1 MAKDSDTAS
10 GRMRWPSVLLFPS
23 TANIVFVS
31 TVSVLIFSL
40 GNALLSDGDTGYHI
54 RTGELIA
61 QTWRIPYDDPYS
73 YHYPPLKWTAHEWLS
88 ELVMAT
94 IVRGFGLTGVVVFF
108 AFILA
113 TAQWLLYRVLRSKSD
128 NTLLCIFVTLLA
140 SATSSTHWLARPH
153 AFSLLFTVVWCHCL
167 DRFQSGNERALNLL
181 PVLMLLWVN
190 LHGGYFIG
198 LLLVVIYL
206 TGNFFYSLTE
216 APDVSQKS
224 VRNVKGLSLLLFVCV
239 CVCMVNPYGPKILW
253 FPIHITS
260 DRFVMDRV
268 TEFLSPNFHDAL
280 PFKYMLLALIG
291 ALALS
296 RSALNLID
304 CSLIVLLSYMS
315 LYSVRHVSLFAII
328 LAPVLLKTASGIF
341 DRMPKP
347 ILEFYRMRNRNLNAI
362 DGEVNGYVWPVSIAA
377 LIMALAASGSIMYQF
392 DEKVFPV
399 AAVEFL
405 KREPITGNMFNNDEF
420 GDYIIFTAWPAYRV
434 YIDGRSDMY
443 GEKYGGDYLKIADV
457 QPGWKEILKK
467 YGVSWVIF
475 NTQSPLTAALHDQ
488 IDWQAIYSD
497 SVATI
502 FVKNAP
508 EHALLLAKY
517 PAVNLVIKQ

>member
-1 MAKDSDTAS
+1 MAKDSDIAL
-10 GRMRWPSVLLFPS
+10 GRTRRISVFLFPS
-23 TANIVFVS
+23 IANIVFASVLC
-31 TVSVLIFSL
+31 VLIFRV

-54 RTGELIA
+54 RTGDLIA

-88 ELVMAT
+88 ELVMAA

-113 TAQWLLYRVLRSKSD
+113 TAHWLLYRILRSKSD
-128 NTLLCIFVTLLA
+128 DALLCIFLTLLA
-140 SATSSTHWLARPH
+140 CATSSTHWLARPH
-153 AFSLLFTVVWCHCL
+153 AFSLLFTVAWCHCL

-181 PVLMLLWVN
+181 PVLMLFWVN

-198 LLLVVIYL
+198 LLLVMIYL
-206 TGNFFYSLTE
+206 VGNFFYSLTE
-216 APDVSQKS
+216 PPQVSQKS
-224 VRNVKGLSLLLFVCV
+224 VQNMKALSLLLFVCL
-239 CVCMVNPYGPKILW
+239 CVCMINPYGPKILS
-253 FPIHITS
+253 FPIRITS

-268 TEFLSPNFHDAL
+268 TEFVSPNFHDAL
-280 PFKYMLLALIG
+280 PFKYMLLTLVG

-304 CSLIVLLSYMS
+304 CSLVVLLSYMS

-328 LAPVLLKTASGIF
+328 LAPVLLKTASGIV
-341 DRMPKP
+341 DRMPKS
-347 ILEFYRMRNRNLNAI
+347 ILEFYRTRNRNLKAI
-362 DGEVNGYVWPVSIAA
+362 DAEVNGYVWPVTVTVLILA
-377 LIMALAASGSIMYQF
+377 LVASGSIAYRF
-392 DEKVFPV
+392 DEKIFPV

-405 KREPITGNMFNNDEF
+405 KREPIAGNMFNNDEF

-434 YIDGRSDMY
+434 YIDGRTDMY
-443 GEKYGGDYLKIADV
+443 GEKYGGDYLKIANV

-475 NTQSPLTAALHDQ
+475 DTQSPLTAALHDQ
-488 IDWQAIYSD
+488 VDWQPIYSD
-497 SVATI
+497 PVATI
-502 FVKNAP
+502 FVKNDA
-508 EHALLLAKY
+508 EHASLLAKY
-517 PAVNLVIKQ
+517 PVVNLAVKQ

>member
-1 MAKDSDTAS
+1 MAKDSDTAL
-10 GRMRWPSVLLFPS
+10 GRRRWIAALLFPS
-23 TANIVFVS
+23 IANIVFVS
-31 TVSVLIFSL
+31 VFCVLIFSV

-54 RTGELIA
+54 RTGELIG

-88 ELVMAT
+88 ELIMA
-94 IVRGFGLTGVVVFF
+94 IVSRGLGLTGVVVFF

-113 TAQWLLYRVLRSKSD
+113 TTHWLLYRFLRSKSD
-128 NTLLCIFVTLLA
+128 DALLCIFVTLLA

-153 AFSLLFTVVWCHCL
+153 AFSLLFTVAWCHCL

-181 PVLMLLWVN
+181 PVLMLFWVN

-198 LLLVVIYL
+198 LILVLIYL
-206 TGNFFYSLTE
+206 GGNALYSFTE
-216 APDVSQKS
+216 PPHVSQKS
-224 VRNVKGLSLLLFVCV
+224 LQKVKALSLLLLVCV
-239 CVCMVNPYGPKILW
+239 CVCMANPYGPKILW

-304 CSLIVLLSYMS
+304 CSLVVLLSYMS

-328 LAPVLLKTASGIF
+328 LAPVLVKTGSGIV
-341 DRMPKP
+341 DRIPKP
-347 ILEFYRMRNRNLNAI
+347 IFEFYRTRNKNLRAI
-362 DGEVNGYVWPVSIAA
+362 DAGVNGYVWPLSVIA
-377 LIMALAASGSIMYQF
+377 LIVGLIASGRITYRF

-399 AAVEFL
+399 AAVEFM
-405 KREPITGNMFNNDEF
+405 KREPIAGNMFNNDEF
-420 GDYIIFTAWPAYRV
+420 GDYIIFAAWPAYRV

-443 GEKYGGDYLKIADV
+443 GEKYGGDYLKIANV
-457 QPGWKEILKK
+457 QQGWKEILKK
-467 YGVSWVIF
+467 YGISWIIF
-475 NTQSPLTAALHDQ
+475 DTQSPLIAALHDQ

-497 SVATI
+497 PVATI
-502 FVKNAP
+502 FVQNDA
-508 EHALLLAKY
+508 EHASLLAKY
-517 PAVNLVIKQ
+517 PAANLAVKQ